1 MKKILTIATAF
12 MLAVSLT
19 GCQEWLEATSSSQ
32 ISGEKLFTSR
42 AGFHEALSGVYLLM
56 GSSSCYGMNYTWFV
70 NELTAAP
77 LARQNG
83 NIYNDLQNNRYNTI
97 HTTPYIESMW
107 SGGYNVIANVNKIL
121 VELENHR
128 DVVSDQTEYSLIR
141 GELLAIRA
149 YLHFDLMCMFGLPSW
164 DGENASKLTIPYV
177 TVYDKEPAV
186 QRSYS
191 ETAALLMADIDEA
204 VELLSVDPIRGNVS
218 QEFNESI
225 NADGFWGKRTFHLNW
240 YAVRALKARVLLQQ
254 KEYAAAAKLSREILD
269 EVLEKEVV
277 HWVDPVELINA
288 VDSDYDSRD
297 WTLSCEH
304 IFTLE
309 IPDYFDNLKS
319 YFFGA
324 ENVHGNF
331 LVLSQAVVSELYQM
345 PYIFTEDEW
354 VTSVGDIRGPAL
366 MLTYSSLGY
375 RIYKYYSSGSSVYRN
390 RQPMIRISELCF
402 ICAEAALWDNDL
414 ESAAEYINMV
424 NAHRGMEDKLSP
436 GNNPD
441 LRNNPFYFLWKEYL
455 KEFICE
461 GRLFNYRKRIDKEMF
476 YGGVSGGEGA
486 NELIF
491 KSFNVL
497 TYPYPVEETSY
508 GHIQEL

>member
-19 GCQEWLEATSSSQ
+19 GCQKWLEATSSSQ

-77 LARQNG
+77 LAKQNG
-83 NIYNDLQNNRYNTI
+83 KVYNDLQNNRYNTI
-97 HTTPYIESMW
+97 YTTPYIESMW

-128 DVVSDQTEYSLIR
+128 DIVSDQTEYSLIR

-225 NADGFWGKRTFHLNW
+225 NADGFWDRRTFRLNW

-254 KEYAAAAKLSREILD
+254 KEYSAAAKLSREILD

-309 IPDYFDNLKS
+309 IPDYFDNLKA

-324 ENVHGNF
+324 ENVHSNS
-331 LVLSQAVVSELYQM
+331 LVLSQAVVSELYQLL
-345 PYIFTEDEW
+345 YIFTEDEW
-354 VTSVGDIRGPAL
+354 ITSVGDIRGPAL

-402 ICAEAALWDNDL
+402 ICAEAAIMDNDL
-414 ESAAEYINMV
+414 ESAAEYVNMV

-441 LRNNPFYFLWKEYL
+441 LRDNPFYFLWKEYI

-461 GRLFNYRKRIDKEMF
+461 GRLFNYRKRIDKRLLS
-476 YGGVSGGEGA
+476 GGIGGGEGTE
-486 NELIF
+486 ELMYYRD
-491 KSFNVL
+491 L

>member
-1 MKKILTIATAF
+1 

-77 LARQNG
+77 LAKQNG
-83 NIYNDLQNNRYNTI
+83 TVYNDLQNNRYNTI
-97 HTTPYIESMW
+97 YTTPYIESMW

-128 DVVSDQTEYSLIR
+128 DIVSDQTEYSLIR

-204 VELLSVDPIRGNVS
+204 IELLSVDPIRGNVS
-218 QEFNESI
+218 EEFNESI

-354 VTSVGDIRGPAL
+354 ITSVGDIRGPAL

-402 ICAEAALWDNDL
+402 ICAEAAIMDNDL
-414 ESAAEYINMV
+414 ESAAEYVNMV

-441 LRNNPFYFLWKEYL
+441 LRDNPFYFLWKEYI

-461 GRLFNYRKRIDKEMF
+461 GRLFNYRKRIDNMLLS
-476 YGGVSGGEGA
+476 GGTGGGEGTI
-486 NELIF
+486 ELMYYR
-491 KSFNVL
+491 VL